1 MTDELLFRLNDRAI
15 HNAHCGKGVDSL
27 CLDAAA
33 EITRLR
39 EVCRE
44 QQDLLAVR
52 NARIN
57 ALDALVRA
65 LRDVNASQDGEQYVR
80 GGGFRNWVIH
90 LEQTVLRHHQR
101 IEELTH
107 ALDFIGKSAD
117 QFIKE
122 GDSRLPEVS
131 RSPLVFS
138 SLTCGGD
145 TPVHGT
151 DGQASPLLSDDLR
164 EAVVPPAAGTPTP

>member
-1 MTDELLFRLNDRAI
+1 MTDELLERLNDR
-15 HNAHCGKGVDSL
+15 AHCGKGVDSL

-44 QQDLLAVR
+44 QQSLLAVR
-52 NARIN
+52 HARIN
-57 ALDALVRA
+57 ALDSLVRA
-65 LRDVNASQDGEQYVR
+65 LRDVNASQDGEQYPLN
-80 GGGFRNWVIH
+80 GGYRNWVIH
-90 LEQTVLRHHQR
+90 LEQTVLRHHAR

-117 QFIKE
+117 LFIKAD
-122 GDSRLPEVS
+122 DSRLPEVS
-131 RSPLVFS
+131 RSPAES
-138 SLTCGGD
+138 SSSTCEGG

-151 DGQASPLLSDDLR
+151 AGQASPPLSNDLR
-164 EAVVPPAAGTPTP
+164 EAVVPPAAGMPTP